1 VTILDDPSLR
11 AATSSPLIKYSLL
24 STERNFIIIYSTLVA
39 RLYFK
44 LKTTA
49 AELLLLLKFPAEREK
64 LTLLAAVLIKASL
77 IATGAPALCITL
89 DEING
94 WRESQMSIQVAS
106 K

>member
-49 AELLLLLKFPAEREK
+49 AELLLLLKFPARTLCAAAARREK
-64 LTLLAAVLIKASL
+64 LTL
-77 IATGAPALCITL
+77 ALLC
-89 DEING
+89 
-94 WRESQMSIQVAS
+94 S
-106 K
+106 